1 MATAAGRGRQRD
13 LEPIAGYV
21 VRPRPRYPVGVDL
34 AEPTTRHL
42 TFLFADV
49 EGSTRLTER
58 HGTDAGAALSRYHDL
73 VASTAGQHGGR
84 LFERIGDGAYASF
97 PNAVQA
103 VAAADR
109 LQTAIGDH
117 DWGVIGRLRIRI
129 ALVTGDVEVRGDR
142 YYGRALFRAAR
153 IQALAKGGETLLSGT
168 TVDEIAGA
176 LPEGTLLRDLGT
188 QRLRDVPEPERVFA
202 LVHTSRARPGDGSS
216 EGSGNGQESKNG
228 QGIESVTDEE
238 GPIRVLLVDDH
249 AVVRRG
255 LRGFLELLKDF
266 DVVGE
271 AENGREGVAAADRLV
286 PDVILMDL
294 LMPEM
299 GGLDAIAAI
308 KQAHPEI
315 EIVAVT
321 SFIEEE
327 KVTSALEAGASGYLL
342 KDAEA
347 EEVAQAI
354 RAAYNGEVHLD
365 PAVSRLLAQRL
376 RQRKDA
382 EPVEPLTAREKE
394 VLSQLAKGASNKEIA
409 FELGITERTARTH
422 VSNILG
428 KLALASRTQAALYA
442 VEHKLV

>member
-1 MATAAGRGRQRD
+1 MQHGPISTATR
-13 LEPIAGYV
+13 E
-21 VRPRPRYPVGVDL
+21 
-34 AEPTTRHL
+34 L

-49 EGSTRLTER
+49 EGSTRLAEAHGPAAAVAMVRYHELAADTAER
-58 HGTDAGAALSRYHDL
+58 HG
-73 VASTAGQHGGR
+73 GR
-84 LFERIGDGAYASF
+84 IFERIGDGAYACF
-97 PNAVQA
+97 VDP
-103 VAAADR
+103 AAAVSAAVE
-109 LQTAIGDH
+109 LQAAIADE
-117 DWGVIGRLRIRI
+117 DWGQIGRLRIRI
-129 ALVTGDVEVRGDR
+129 ALVSGEVEESGDR
-142 YYGRALFRAAR
+142 FFGAPLYRAAR
-153 IQALAKGGETLLSGT
+153 IQGLANGGETLVSGA
-168 TVDEIAGA
+168 TVELIRGRVPAGA
-176 LPEGTLLRDLGT
+176 VLRDLGE
-188 QRLRDVPEPERVFA
+188 QRLRDVPEPERIFA
-202 LVHTSRARPGDGSS
+202 LVHTSRARSDDGSTVDRA
-216 EGSGNGQESKNG
+216 ERG
-228 QGIESVTDEE
+228 QGSESVADEE

-266 DVVGE
+266 DIVGE
-271 AENGREGVAAADRLV
+271 AENGREGVAAAERLV

-299 GGLDAIAAI
+299 GGLEAIAAI
-308 KQAHPEI
+308 KSAQPEI

-382 EPVEPLTAREKE
+382 EPVEPLTARERE
-394 VLSQLAKGASNKEIA
+394 VLAQLAKGASNKEIA
-409 FELGITERTARTH
+409 YELGITERTARTH

-428 KLALASRTQAALYA
+428 KLGLASRTQAALYA

>member
-1 MATAAGRGRQRD
+1 VEHAD
-13 LEPIAGYV
+13 
-21 VRPRPRYPVGVDL
+21 PVS
-34 AEPTTRHL
+34 RHL

-49 EGSTRLTER
+49 EGSTRLMER
-58 HGTDAGAALSRYHDL
+58 HGADAGVALSRYHDL
-73 VASTAGQHGGR
+73 VASTAAADGGR

-97 PNAVQA
+97 PDATSAVT
-103 VAAADR
+103 AADR
-109 LQTAIGDH
+109 LQTAIGEQ
-117 DWGVIGRLRIRI
+117 DWGAIGRMRIRI
-129 ALVTGDVEVRGDR
+129 ALVTGEVEVRGDR
-142 YYGRALFRAAR
+142 YYGRPLFRAAR
-153 IQALAKGGETLLSGT
+153 IQGLARGGETLLSGT
-168 TVDEIAGA
+168 TVDELGGS
-176 LPEGTLLRDLGT
+176 LPDGTVLRDLGT

-202 LVHTSRARPGDGSS
+202 LVHTSRARA
-216 EGSGNGQESKNG
+216 GNGAG
-228 QGIESVTDEE
+228 ADHDVESVVQGTDTVTDQSEE

-286 PDVILMDL
+286 PDVVLMDL

-299 GGLDAIAAI
+299 GGLEAIAAI

-409 FELGITERTARTH
+409 YELGITERTARTH

>member
-1 MATAAGRGRQRD
+1 M
-13 LEPIAGYV
+13 
-21 VRPRPRYPVGVDL
+21 
-34 AEPTTRHL
+34 RHL

-49 EGSTRLTER
+49 EGSTRLVEL
-58 HGTDAGAALSRYHDL
+58 HGADAGAALTHYHNL
-73 VASTAGQHGGR
+73 VASTASAHGGR
-84 LFERIGDGAYASF
+84 LFERIGDGAYACF
-97 PNAVQA
+97 PEAVRA
-103 VAAADR
+103 VAAADA
-109 LQTAIGDH
+109 LQAAIGDH
-117 DWGVIGRLRIRI
+117 DWGVLGRVRIRI
-129 ALVTGDVEVRGDR
+129 ALVSGEVEVLGDR
-142 YYGRALFRAAR
+142 YYGRPLFRAAR
-153 IQALAKGGETLLSGT
+153 LQALADGGETFLSGS
-168 TVDEIAGA
+168 TVDELDGLLPAG
-176 LPEGTLLRDLGT
+176 TVLRYLGT

-202 LVHTSRARPGDGSS
+202 LVHTSRARPGEMTDHDESVRQGSDR
-216 EGSGNGQESKNG
+216 
-228 QGIESVTDEE
+228 VTDEE

-286 PDVILMDL
+286 PDVVLMDL

-299 GGLDAIAAI
+299 GGLEAIAAI

-315 EIVAVT
+315 EVVAVT

-347 EEVAQAI
+347 DEVAQAI

-365 PAVSRLLAQRL
+365 PAVSRLLAQRM

-382 EPVEPLTAREKE
+382 EPVEPLTGREKE
-394 VLSQLAKGASNKEIA
+394 VLAQLAKGAANKEIA
-409 FELGITERTARTH
+409 YELGITERTARTH

-428 KLALASRTQAALYA
+428 KLGLASRTQAALYA